1 MAEKSILFST
11 EMVKAIQAGRK
22 TMTRRIV
29 KPQPPTNTALI
40 WGPEW
45 YETSVIGKDCELKPG
60 ALVYGIS
67 DDDGEWGIKC
77 PYAPSD
83 VLWVRETWYYE
94 WHMHDLTAG
103 EPDLPSGRYSHRYVY
118 KADNPDYPVD
128 VGVGQHG
135 WRPSIHMP
143 RAAARLFLRVKSVRV
158 ERVQEI
164 SERDADAE
172 IFGGDFAHHPSVCY
186 KFSPVYNSDGACIE
200 PGGCYCAGYSLV
212 ELFSMYWNDINK
224 KRGYGWDVNP
234 WVWVIEFEVIKDAT
248 D

>member
-164 SERDADAE
+164 SEGDAIAEGLEIMQGPHDFPRYGAPQCGDRPPYWEIDPRDAFMWLWD
-172 IFGGDFAHHPSVCY
+172 
-186 KFSPVYNSDGACIE
+186 
-200 PGGCYCAGYSLV
+200 SL
-212 ELFSMYWNDINK
+212 NA
-224 KRGYGWDVNP
+224 KRGFGWNMNP
-234 WVWVIEFEVIKDAT
+234 WVWVIEFEVIKDAAN
-248 D
+248 